1 LQQELI
7 NIILLKLIY
16 LSLISIIYLCS
27 IMHNTLTPLARYFS
41 FFFPKPK
48 TPPSISTAHPP
59 TPQDRISAPNLVT
72 PNLANPPGT
81 APITMIMTV
90 VFTTLYLQNC
100 TEQGVE
106 LNDDEVNKFWDE
118 SKTILLKPLTQ
129 PNALPFSNLPFIQN
143 FFQHPKIKQCLQDKK
158 LLSTILDK
166 LTEDKKDFPKRLA
179 QNVLETLVRFDFTT
193 GDFDDNKIY
202 NVLKVALSLSS
213 IYVNDSVDLK
223 LSNSKY
229 IKPYVYSLVTFS
241 FFALRTLQNYP
252 YLTTQNDYIKT
263 LISLTLFP
271 SLAYYFLSRNQPQ
284 NIAQQKPQILKDTK
298 SLATNF
304 IGSPTKADPRIVA
317 IANFPHEENKGP
329 VISKRRIGKK
339 GKGGTYEYILQFSPL
354 FLPEHITEGPH
365 SQLWHLS
372 TMINCVWD
380 DVAERDIK
388 DPDDA
393 HLILQ
398 FQTIDSMYYLFL
410 HALTQLEPQFFS
422 SMKTIITDS
431 PSSDAL
437 GSNSFI
443 KTLIDRYL
451 EKKPEY
457 DNFLNHPFFR
467 IRIQPYLDRVLQT
480 CKNDSEKL
488 IKLQNFCN
496 VYKEFLN
503 KITLLPCKFNEL
515 DESNLSENIDTIV
528 TTFLNGVD
536 DTYKIMAPDYER
548 FNRYRI
554 ISFLLTSLTLS
565 SLEPKNFD
573 LMSFHLTNLSLSQSV
588 DCQEIRN
595 GLISSQNTFPMTH
608 AHYLALYFNKE
619 LEPFFSKLT
628 SLPSYDAMESPKN
641 PLSCAI
647 KGFLNDLFTYF
658 NNAKDKYHKTRTSLI
673 GEPDLLK
680 NFSDFQLYD
689 ELHHLMA
696 TNFRTLLASFTKDN
710 KKAFNKDIERYTN
723 ILIKDPKMLKTF
735 FQIFLYLKE
744 MRNIELLEKWFND
757 LDLLEEISGPAK
769 TIVPVTFFL
778 LGLRSNTKLLIH
790 ILELLGITNQDINQ
804 NEKIKLKEQ
813 LNIISFPHGQNE
825 EDKSALE
832 EYFTRDEIRDRQASF
847 DNFLATDLEGASQH
861 TFPLLHQVNE
871 KLKRLVESEKLRLI
885 EKNLGAVNCVF
896 EKAIELYKTKLT
908 VTYVDTYKDL
918 FETNGVES
926 ILNNIFSKLEQVKAM
941 YISFVKKKIESQL
954 KVK

>member
-1 LQQELI
+1 
-7 NIILLKLIY
+7 
-16 LSLISIIYLCS
+16 
-27 IMHNTLTPLARYFS
+27 M
-41 FFFPKPK
+41 
-48 TPPSISTAHPP
+48 
-59 TPQDRISAPNLVT
+59 
-72 PNLANPPGT
+72 
-81 APITMIMTV
+81 
-90 VFTTLYLQNC
+90 YLQNC
-100 TEQGVE
+100 TEKGVKI
-106 LNDDEVNKFWDE
+106 NDDEVNKFWDE
-118 SKTILLKPLTQ
+118 SKTILLESNELS
-129 PNALPFSNLPFIQN
+129 FSNLPFIQN

-166 LTEDKKDFPKRLA
+166 LTEDNKDFPKRLA
-179 QNVLETLVRFDFTT
+179 QNVLKTLVRFDFTT

-202 NVLKVALSLSS
+202 NVLKFALSQSG
-213 IYVNDSVDLK
+213 IDVNDSVDLK

-263 LISLTLFP
+263 LISLTLLP
-271 SLAYYFLSRNQPQ
+271 SLAYYFASSNQTQ

-298 SLATNF
+298 SLAAGF
-304 IGSPTKADPRIVA
+304 IGSDTKADPRIVA

-329 VISKRRIGKK
+329 VISERRIGKK
-339 GKGGTYEYILQFSPL
+339 GKGGTYEYILQFSHI
-354 FLPEHITEGPH
+354 FLPEHLKEGPH

-437 GSNSFI
+437 GSNSFV

-467 IRIQPYLDRVLQT
+467 IRIQPYLDMVLQT
-480 CKNDSEKL
+480 CKNDYEKL

-496 VYKEFLN
+496 VYKDFLN
-503 KITLLPCKFNEL
+503 KITLLPCKFNDL
-515 DESNLSENIDTIV
+515 DESNLSENIDSIV

-536 DTYKIMAPDYER
+536 DVYKIMAPDYER

-554 ISFLLTSLTLS
+554 ISFLLTSIILS

-608 AHYLALYFNKE
+608 AHYLALYFNKK

-628 SLPSYDAMESPKN
+628 SLASYDAMESPKYS
-641 PLSCAI
+641 LSCAI
-647 KGFLNDLFTYF
+647 NGFLNDLFTYL
-658 NNAKDKYHKTRTSLI
+658 NNAKDKYHRTRTFMTS
-673 GEPDLLK
+673 EPYLLQ

-696 TNFRTLLASFTKDN
+696 TNFSTLLASFTKDN
-710 KKAFNKDIERYTN
+710 KEAFDKDIESYTN
-723 ILIKDPKMLKTF
+723 ILIKDEKMIKTF

-744 MRNIELLEKWFND
+744 MRNIELLEKWAND

-778 LGLRSNTKLLIH
+778 LGLRSSTKLLIH
-790 ILELLGITNQDINQ
+790 ILELLGITNQDIKQ
-804 NEKIKLKEQ
+804 DEKIKLEEE
-813 LNIISFPHGQNE
+813 LMALGQDE
-825 EDKSALE
+825 KDKSALE
-832 EYFTRDEIRDRQASF
+832 EYFTRKEIRDKQASF
-847 DNFLATDLEGASQH
+847 DNFLATDLKGASQH
-861 TFPLLHQVNE
+861 TFPLLNQVNE
-871 KLKRLVESEKLRLI
+871 TLKDLEESQKLRLI
-885 EKNLGAVNCVF
+885 ETNLDAVNCVF

-926 ILNNIFSKLEQVKAM
+926 ILGNIFSKLEQVKAM
-941 YISFVKKKIESQL
+941 YIGFVQKKIENQL
-954 KVK
+954 TVK